1 MSLPMAST
9 SVLRLAVRPP
19 ISSCLR
25 SAFKSTRRA
34 PLSVPAVQS
43 GCAKSAF
50 STTSVW
56 RNQPGHEE
64 ETFEEFSA
72 RYMSFQQ
79 SDIPL
84 PPPLGRVD
92 VIPGAVVIRRCS
104 MKYKLMLNS
113 HRYEKEFDSV
123 QDVFELQVCCMC
135 IHWNGIVSAD
145 LGYGLTVAAKSQQ
158 RFCIRSRP
166 LS

>member
-1 MSLPMAST
+1 MSLLMAST

-25 SAFKSTRRA
+25 PAFKSIRRT
-34 PLSVPAVQS
+34 PLPAPAVQS

-56 RNQPGHEE
+56 KNQPGHEE

-72 RYMSFQQ
+72 RYMGFHRR
-79 SDIPL
+79 DIPRPL
-84 PPPLGRVD
+84 PLGRVD
-92 VIPGAVVIRRCS
+92 VVLMRTPERAVVIRRCS
-104 MKYKLMLNS
+104 MKYKLMSNS

-123 QDVFELQVCCMC
+123 QDVFELQVRCMWHSLEWWC
-135 IHWNGIVSAD
+135 IGQ
-145 LGYGLTVAAKSQQ
+145 T
-158 RFCIRSRP
+158 
-166 LS
+166 

>member
-1 MSLPMAST
+1 MSLLMAST

-25 SAFKSTRRA
+25 PAFKSIRRT
-34 PLSVPAVQS
+34 PLPAPAVQS

-56 RNQPGHEE
+56 KNQPGHEE

-72 RYMSFQQ
+72 RYMSFHQRG
-79 SDIPL
+79 IPRPL
-84 PPPLGRVD
+84 PLGRVD
-92 VIPGAVVIRRCS
+92 VVLMRTPERAVVIRRCS

-123 QDVFELQVCCMC
+123 QDVFELQVRCMW
-135 IHWNGIVSAD
+135 HSLEWW
-145 LGYGLTVAAKSQQ
+145 
-158 RFCIRSRP
+158 CIRQT
-166 LS
+166 